1 MIVRVTLS
9 ESEGL
14 GERAPRRRR
23 DDQGLAA
30 SRSIGAWVGDLRAQ
44 EGPLIFARA
53 NAA

>member
-1 MIVRVTLS
+1 VRAKVW
-9 ESEGL
+9 ENAR
-14 GERAPRRRR
+14 RAAVRR
-23 DDQGLAA
+23 DDQGLTA